1 MLPVALVDSEK
12 ALVLTG
18 HFNLF
23 WGFIETCT
31 FVLQLFQEVWFYLLV
46 IIF

>member
-1 MLPVALVDSEK
+1 MAVVDSEE

-23 WGFIETCT
+23 GGFIETCT
-31 FVLQLFQEVWFYLLV
+31 FVFQLFQEMWFYLLV
-46 IIF
+46 ILF